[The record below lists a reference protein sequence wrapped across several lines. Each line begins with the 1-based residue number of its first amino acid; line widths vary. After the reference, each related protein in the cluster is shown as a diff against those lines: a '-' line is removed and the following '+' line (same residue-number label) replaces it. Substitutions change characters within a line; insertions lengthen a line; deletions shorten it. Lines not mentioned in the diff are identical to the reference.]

1 MSNYLNKSFFVNLL
15 LILIIFS
22 LDRISKFYVISQSK
36 KNLSY
41 DLFNSKFLN
50 ISLIWNEGIA
60 FGLFSFDEKFSYNL
74 VTMIIFIVILILLI
88 ILVNAEKLS
97 RFGFIMVIGGA
108 LGNFV
113 DRIFFSAVPDF
124 IDFYFRDFHWFVFN
138 IADIFITLGVICLI
152 YDEVFME
159 NNVRNETK
167 N

>member
-41 DLFNSKFLN
+41 DLFHSKFLN